1 MRAEPRTNHPG
12 GAVAADSGREGQE
25 MSRRIR
31 DELERIRDAEGRVED
46 ALESVRQA
54 RRRVEVIARDLSR
67 EELRVR
73 ALVRDELRA
82 ATGAGT
88 ISEAALPP
96 AAELPEV
103 ESPRAWRSDPGVGWA
118 RRPVEPEVEALPLPE
133 PIRVNAPVLAPPSL
147 GATRD
152 SDVPLPS
159 SRPAEPSLMERR
171 SKLIGIGVAAL
182 IAVMLVGW
190 LAIRGFQR
198 DPTPDPAATVVEQ
211 EAPPPAPEPVVGPP
225 AQPGE
230 AAPEPAVP
238 ATESVLATLPA
249 EAAGRTALY
258 DSLWTARSP
267 LFEPLVAKVESDSDD
282 RAVERAVAAWRDG
295 SVDVQ
300 EGDLLHSAFVQA
312 ALNLRAGRQLE
323 LDGQLLR
330 NPCRGGSCTAL
341 LDLWRSQRERYGLPE
356 VPSDATT
363 NTTALRQAEVALVL
377 DWMKEATLSSP

>member
-1 MRAEPRTNHPG
+1 
-12 GAVAADSGREGQE
+12 VAADSGREGQE
-25 MSRRIR
+25 ISRRIR
-31 DELERIRDAEGRVED
+31 DELERIRDAESRVED

-73 ALVRDELRA
+73 ALVREELRA
-82 ATGAGT
+82 ATGAGA
-88 ISEAALPP
+88 IAEAVPP

-103 ESPRAWRSDPGVGWA
+103 ESPRAWRSEPGVGWA

-133 PIRVNAPVLAPPSL
+133 PIRVDAPVLAPPSL

-152 SDVPLPS
+152 ADVPLPS
-159 SRPAEPSLMERR
+159 PRPAAPSLMERR
-171 SKLIGIGVAAL
+171 SRLVGIGVAAL
-182 IAVMLVGW
+182 IAVMVVGW
-190 LAIRGFQR
+190 LAIRGLQR
-198 DPTPDPAATVVEQ
+198 DPAPDPAAAVVEQ
-211 EAPPPAPEPVVGPP
+211 EAPPPAPELAAGPP
-225 AQPGE
+225 AQPGG
-230 AAPEPAVP
+230 ATPEPAAP

-267 LFEPLVAKVESDSDD
+267 LFEPLVAAVESESDD
-282 RAVERAVAAWRDG
+282 RAVERAAAAWRDG

-377 DWMKEATLSSP
+377 DWMKEATLGSP